1 MRVVQSIL
9 QRRTVDAVTTVMVT
23 RLWSYVT
30 MSTMSSS
37 MLGQTVGAAARTA
50 GDTLALQTVFTGDTV
65 ALTAPLVIIILTN
78 QRLVLICINQSDASI
93 YLDRAHVI
101 LNISSN
107 GALCLHHLVH
117 QDLLHLPVVEVVQ
130 VSDCTLGPGDQV
142 QKDGSDRYPGHEL
155 VLTESL

>member
-37 MLGQTVGAAARTA
+37 MLGQTVGAAACTA

-65 ALTAPLVIIILTN
+65 ALAAPLVIIILTN
-78 QRLVLICINQSDASI
+78 QRLVLICINQSEISI
-93 YLDRAHVI
+93 
-101 LNISSN
+101 
-107 GALCLHHLVH
+107 
-117 QDLLHLPVVEVVQ
+117 
-130 VSDCTLGPGDQV
+130 
-142 QKDGSDRYPGHEL
+142 
-155 VLTESL
+155 VLYQPIRD

>member
-37 MLGQTVGAAARTA
+37 MLGQTVGAASSTA

-78 QRLVLICINQSDASI
+78 QRLV
-93 YLDRAHVI
+93 
-101 LNISSN
+101 
-107 GALCLHHLVH
+107 
-117 QDLLHLPVVEVVQ
+117 
-130 VSDCTLGPGDQV
+130 
-142 QKDGSDRYPGHEL
+142 
-155 VLTESL
+155 